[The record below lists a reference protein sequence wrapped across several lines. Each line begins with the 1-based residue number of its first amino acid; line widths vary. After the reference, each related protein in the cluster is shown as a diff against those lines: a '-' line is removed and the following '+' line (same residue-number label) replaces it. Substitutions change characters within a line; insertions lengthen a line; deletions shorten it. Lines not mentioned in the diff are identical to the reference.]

1 MMSNYWAKNPKEL
14 DKALR
19 EIRKKGDVMV
29 KAIQSNLGRV
39 TLNAAQIIEA
49 RAKEI
54 ITENGHIVT
63 GTLRRSINSQL
74 EEVTYSV
81 ARANV
86 GTFVE
91 YGPAIENLPD
101 GGFLFPA
108 FEEKAAEVSEFL
120 YAKGVKPH
128 LEEWSR

>member
-1 MMSNYWAKNPKEL
+1 MSNYWAKNPKEL

-19 EIRKKGDVMV
+19 EIQKKGNVMV
-29 KAIQSNLGRV
+29 KGIQSNLGRV
-39 TLNAAQIIEA
+39 TLNGAQIVEA

-54 ITENGHIVT
+54 IKEKGHVIT
-63 GTLRRSINSQL
+63 GTLGRSINSQL

-81 ARANV
+81 ARANI

-108 FEEKAAEVSEFL
+108 LEETAAEVSEFL
-120 YAKGVKPH
+120 YSKGVKPH
-128 LEEWSR
+128 LEGWAR

>member
-1 MMSNYWAKNPKEL
+1 MANYYAKNPKEL
-14 DKALR
+14 AKALAA
-19 EIRKKGDVMV
+19 IRKKSDVMV
-29 KAIQSNLGRV
+29 RGIQTNLGRV
-39 TLNAAQIIEA
+39 TLNAAQIVEA

-54 ITENGHIVT
+54 ITEKGHIVT

-86 GTFVE
+86 GTFIE

-108 FEEKAAEVSEFL
+108 LEETAPEVSAYL

-128 LEEWSR
+128 LEGWAK